1 MARYDEWDDD
11 PEEGTEDRRWNGQ
24 RWPHAE
30 PRDPAAEAPRVNP
43 FAMVALAAALVA
55 LFPIAIV
62 FALLSFGHPRGR
74 GSAVLALLL
83 GLAEAAVVVVAVLSF
98 TDVLDV
104 PLPQAAGPSNPV
116 QALGS
121 TASTHATSSE
131 APAPVVPGPAA
142 LTPAAAVVTKGSA
155 CEAEQAGLIGVNAE
169 GATLLCLRSSAGYR
183 WSGPLSVAGSFFV
196 TGTACDPA
204 VSKSGRTAEGRALV
218 CEGKAGNAT
227 WVPWTSE

>member
-11 PEEGTEDRRWNGQ
+11 PEEGAEDRRWNGQ

-30 PRDPAAEAPRVNP
+30 PRDPGAEAPRVNP

-62 FALLSFGHPRGR
+62 FALLSFGHPKGR

-83 GLAEAAVVVVAVLSF
+83 GIAEAAAVAVAVLSF
-98 TDVLDV
+98 TDVLDL
-104 PLPQAAGPSNPV
+104 PLPPAAAGPSNAV

-121 TASTHATSSE
+121 PASTHATSTG
-131 APAPVVPGPAA
+131 APAPVVPGP
-142 LTPAAAVVTKGSA
+142 TPASTAAVVSKGTA
-155 CEAEQAGLIGVNAE
+155 CEPEQAGLIGVNAE
-169 GATLLCLRSSAGYR
+169 GATLLCLKSSGGYR
-183 WSGPLSVAGSFFV
+183 WSGPLSVPGSFFV
-196 TGTACDPA
+196 TGTACDPQ
-204 VSKSGRTAEGRALV
+204 VSRSGRTAEGRAVV